1 MPDAPPTSDPAAPGP
16 ASGSVST
23 SLTEDGFLNGRL
35 RILQPEKG
43 YRAGIDAVF
52 LAASIP
58 CAEGDHVFEAG
69 IGTGVAALC
78 LACRVPNLKITGL
91 EVANRY
97 ALLAEE
103 NARRNACGAGIKVIQ
118 ADIRDALRRGSGLLP
133 AQGSIAHA
141 FANPPYFEEGK
152 ATPSPVA
159 LKAGA
164 RNFAP
169 EDLDLWIKAMHGVLA
184 ARGTATLI
192 YRAEALARVLAA
204 CESRFGDITLAPLFP
219 RAGLA
224 ATRVIVQGIKGS
236 RAPLQLLPGLILHGD
251 DGKFTPAAEAILR
264 DGAAWPIR
272 RCGRVRS

>member
-1 MPDAPPTSDPAAPGP
+1 MQDGTSTPDPAAPKP
-16 ASGSVST
+16 SSGSIPA

-69 IGTGVAALC
+69 MGTGVATLC
-78 LACRVPNLKITGL
+78 LAYRVPRLEITGM
-91 EVANRY
+91 EVAARY

-103 NARRNACGAGIKVIQ
+103 NASRNACGAGIKVIH
-118 ADIRDALRRGSGLLP
+118 ADIREATRRGSALMP
-133 AQGSIAHA
+133 TPGSMAHA
-141 FANPPYFEEGK
+141 FANPPYFEDGK
-152 ATPSPVA
+152 STPSPVA

-164 RNFAP
+164 HNFAP
-169 EDLDLWIKAMHGVLA
+169 EDLDLWVKAMHGLIA
-184 ARGTATLI
+184 PRGTATLI
-192 YRAEALARVLAA
+192 YRAEALARLLATF
-204 CESRFGDITLAPLFP
+204 EGRFGDITVAPLFP
-219 RAGLA
+219 RSGLA

-236 RAPLQLLPGLILHGD
+236 RAPLQLLPGLILHGE

-264 DGAAWPIR
+264 EGAPWPMR
-272 RCGRVRS
+272 

>member
-1 MPDAPPTSDPAAPGP
+1 MHDSHTPP
-16 ASGSVST
+16 SGAIPP

-78 LACRVPNLKITGL
+78 LAHRVARLQITGI
-91 EVANRY
+91 EVAARY

-103 NARRNACGAGIKVIQ
+103 NASRNAGGAGIKVIH
-118 ADIRDALRRGSGLLP
+118 ADIKEALRRDSSLLP
-133 AQGSIAHA
+133 ASGSMAHA
-141 FANPPYFEEGK
+141 CANPPYFEDGK

-164 RNFAP
+164 HNFAA
-169 EDLDLWIKAMHGVLA
+169 EDLDLWVKAMHGLLA
-184 ARGTATLI
+184 MRGTATLI
-192 YRAEALARVLAA
+192 YPADALARVLAT
-204 CESRFGDITLAPLFP
+204 F
-219 RAGLA
+219 
-224 ATRVIVQGIKGS
+224 
-236 RAPLQLLPGLILHGD
+236 
-251 DGKFTPAAEAILR
+251 
-264 DGAAWPIR
+264 
-272 RCGRVRS
+272 

>member
-1 MPDAPPTSDPAAPGP
+1 MPDASSLTDPAPSGP
-16 ASGSVST
+16 SSGVIPP

-78 LACRVPNLKITGL
+78 LAHRVPNLQITGI
-91 EVANRY
+91 EVAARY

-103 NARRNACGAGIKVIQ
+103 NANRNAGGAGIRVIH
-118 ADIRDALRRGSGLLP
+118 ADIKEALRRDSALLP
-133 AQGSIAHA
+133 AAGSMAHA
-141 FANPPYFEEGK
+141 FANPPYMEEGRS
-152 ATPSPVA
+152 TPSPVA
-159 LKAGA
+159 LKAA
-164 RNFAP
+164 AHSFAA
-169 EDLDLWIKAMHGVLA
+169 EDLEIWVKAMHGLLA
-184 ARGTATLI
+184 VRGTATLI
-192 YRAEALARVLAA
+192 YRADALARLLATF
-204 CESRFGDITLAPLFP
+204 EGRFGDITVAPLFP

-224 ATRVIVQGIKGS
+224 ATRVIVQGVKGS

-264 DGAAWPIR
+264 EGAPWPMR
-272 RCGRVRS
+272 

>member
-1 MPDAPPTSDPAAPGP
+1 MPDASSLTDPAPSGP
-16 ASGSVST
+16 SSGVIPP

-78 LACRVPNLKITGL
+78 LAHRVPKLQITGI
-91 EVANRY
+91 EVAARY

-103 NARRNACGAGIKVIQ
+103 NANRNAGGAGIRVIH
-118 ADIRDALRRGSGLLP
+118 ADIKEALRRDSALLP
-133 AQGSIAHA
+133 APGSMAHA
-141 FANPPYFEEGK
+141 FANPPYMEEGRS
-152 ATPSPVA
+152 TPSPVA
-159 LKAGA
+159 LKAA
-164 RNFAP
+164 AHSFAA
-169 EDLDLWIKAMHGVLA
+169 EDLEIWVKAMHGLLA
-184 ARGTATLI
+184 VRGTATLI
-192 YRAEALARVLAA
+192 YRADALARLLATF
-204 CESRFGDITLAPLFP
+204 EGRFGDITVAPLFP

-224 ATRVIVQGIKGS
+224 ATRVIVQGVKGS

-264 DGAAWPIR
+264 DGAPWPMR
-272 RCGRVRS
+272 

>member
-1 MPDAPPTSDPAAPGP
+1 MQNPSPADPGVSGTPSGAIPP
-16 ASGSVST
+16 

-58 CAEGDHVFEAG
+58 CATGDHVFEAG

-78 LACRVPNLKITGL
+78 LAYRVPGLHITGV
-91 EVANRY
+91 EIATRY
-97 ALLAEE
+97 AMLAEE
-103 NARRNACGAGIKVIQ
+103 NARRNDCGSGIKVIH
-118 ADIRDALRRGSGLLP
+118 ADIKEALRRGSALLP
-133 AQGSIAHA
+133 AAGSMAHA

-164 RNFAP
+164 HNFGP
-169 EDLDLWIKAMHGVLA
+169 EDLDLWVKALHGLIA
-184 ARGTATLI
+184 ARGTLTVI
-192 YRAEALARVLAA
+192 YRAEALARVLATF
-204 CESRFGDITLAPLFP
+204 EGRFGDITVAPLFP

-224 ATRVIVQGIKGS
+224 ATRIIVQGVKGS
-236 RAPLQLLPGLILHGD
+236 RAPMQILPGLILHGD
-251 DGKFTPAAEAILR
+251 DGKFTRAAEAVLR
-264 DGAAWPIR
+264 EGASWPMR
-272 RCGRVRS
+272 